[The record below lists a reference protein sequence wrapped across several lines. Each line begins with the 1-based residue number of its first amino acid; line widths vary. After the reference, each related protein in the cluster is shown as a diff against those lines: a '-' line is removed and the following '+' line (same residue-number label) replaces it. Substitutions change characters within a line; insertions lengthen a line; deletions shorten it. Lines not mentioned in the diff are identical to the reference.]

1 MLVKY
6 IEEKEC
12 HSRHLLQK
20 LEINV
25 DIDERLVLKQ
35 AL

>member
-1 MLVKY
+1 MK
-6 IEEKEC
+6 EEF
-12 HSRHLLQK
+12 HSRPILQK

-35 AL
+35 TL